1 MNNSKYYPLALEAL
15 VELAPEIAAA
25 HLESRPQPAHPT
37 LDNLLDELGNVPAG
51 ALFLG
56 MADDGLPVLLN
67 LYDPL
72 PGPLLLISDQKAGK
86 TELLKSLA
94 LSASRMYEADE
105 VQFSVA
111 THEVE
116 DWQELESLPHCAGI
130 LSIETSDARELVSS
144 LYEWAHQN
152 NDSQQ
157 AVLFLLD
164 GLDKISE
171 WDETLKSQFRWLLM
185 RGPSRRVWPILT
197 LNSTMIGEAKEWF
210 SLFKTFIYGKISN
223 PSLAD
228 VLTGAGRA
236 NLGALRE
243 GVQFSMKEGNHWLRF
258 WIPNL
263 T

>member
-1 MNNSKYYPLALEAL
+1 MRLKIGRNWNPS
-15 VELAPEIAAA
+15 
-25 HLESRPQPAHPT
+25 PT
-37 LDNLLDELGNVPAG
+37 
-51 ALFLG
+51 
-56 MADDGLPVLLN
+56 
-67 LYDPL
+67 
-72 PGPLLLISDQKAGK
+72 
-86 TELLKSLA
+86 
-94 LSASRMYEADE
+94 
-105 VQFSVA
+105 
-111 THEVE
+111 
-116 DWQELESLPHCAGI
+116 
-130 LSIETSDARELVSS
+130 AREYSQSKPLMRANSFH
-144 LYEWAHQN
+144 LCTNGHQN

-157 AVLFLLD
+157 VVLFFLD

-197 LNSTMIGEAKEWF
+197 LNSTMIGDAKEWF